1 MFGDTE
7 FNAFN
12 SGGGGFH
19 PSPVYL
25 EDEEYPDAY
34 GNDLDAEGMQSMK
47 DDSVYYERISVSELL
62 DQCIIPTLSQAI
74 HTIYPLMALC
84 FVCRVTCLFC
94 FKAFSGDD
102 NGRVLANSL
111 SFVLGI
117 VGLHLFYQ
125 ENMIFVIM
133 LAILV
138 YPLLSLT
145 HCKCR
150 GWTGISVSV
159 VVVVYLLTCELLV
172 VREAE
177 WHQIRGAQMML
188 AMKLIS
194 LAFDLDSG
202 AVRELPGIWDYAG
215 YVLHVGSVIFGPWIS
230 YQDYATLLNA
240 PEERIFDF
248 FWVWKLVTSFFSA
261 IFCVLMS
268 TCIAHWLLLDTSFLW
283 LLAFRDALSFRF
295 SHYFV
300 CYLSEA
306 TLTLSGLGTV
316 KTNGDTRWDFTTT
329 RLFHIEFP
337 RSLVEVVTN
346 WNLPMHYWL
355 KTYVFKTAKPLGNFV
370 AILLTYAASSILHGI
385 NFQLSAVLLSLGF
398 YSYIEHVFRR
408 RLSEAF
414 SACIEARRCRAEC
427 KHLNKSTHP
436 YVILTNVGFG
446 MLCVF
451 HLTYLGLMFDSSS
464 EEEQGYSMEHT
475 MNKWSHLGF
484 ASHWV
489 AAATYVF
496 YLLI

>member
-7 FNAFN
+7 FDSYND
-12 SGGGGFH
+12 GGFH

-25 EDEEYPDAY
+25 EDEEYLDSY
-34 GNDLDAEGMQSMK
+34 GEDMDAESAESMK
-47 DDSVYYERISVSELL
+47 DEGVYYERISLSELM

-74 HTIYPLMALC
+74 QTIYPLMVLC
-84 FVCRVTCLFC
+84 LICRVTCVFC
-94 FKAFSGDD
+94 FKASGGEGS
-102 NGRVLANSL
+102 GRILANST
-111 SFVLGI
+111 SFVLGV

-133 LAILV
+133 LAVLV
-138 YPLLSLT
+138 YPLMVLT
-145 HCKCR
+145 YCKCHS
-150 GWTGISVSV
+150 WTGISVSV
-159 VVVVYLLTCELLV
+159 VVLVYLLTCELLV
-172 VREAE
+172 VKEAE

-202 AVRELPGIWDYAG
+202 VVRELPGMWNYAG
-215 YVLHVGSVIFGPWIS
+215 YALHVGSVIFGPWIG
-230 YQDYATLLNA
+230 YQDYATLLHS
-240 PEERIFDF
+240 PEERLFDF
-248 FWVWKLVTSFFSA
+248 FWVWKLCASFFSA
-261 IFCVLMS
+261 VSCVLVS
-268 TCIAHWLLLDTSFLW
+268 TCVAHWLLLDTSFLW

-300 CYLSEA
+300 CRLSEV
-306 TLTLSGLGTV
+306 TLTLSGLGAV
-316 KTNGDTRWDFTTT
+316 KSNGDIRWDFTTT
-329 RLFHIEFP
+329 RLFHIELP

-355 KTYVFKTAKPLGNFV
+355 KTYVFKTAKPLGNFA
-370 AILLTYAASSILHGI
+370 AILITYAASSILHGI

-398 YSYIEHVFRR
+398 YSYIEHVLRK

-414 SACIEARRCRAEC
+414 SACIEARRCRADC
-427 KHLNKSTHP
+427 KHLNKAMHL
-436 YVILTNVGFG
+436 YVILTNIGFG
-446 MLCVF
+446 LLSVF
-451 HLTYLGLMFDSSS
+451 HLTYLGLMFDNSS
-464 EEEQGYSMEHT
+464 EEEQGYSMDHT
-475 MNKWSHLGF
+475 LNKWSHLGF